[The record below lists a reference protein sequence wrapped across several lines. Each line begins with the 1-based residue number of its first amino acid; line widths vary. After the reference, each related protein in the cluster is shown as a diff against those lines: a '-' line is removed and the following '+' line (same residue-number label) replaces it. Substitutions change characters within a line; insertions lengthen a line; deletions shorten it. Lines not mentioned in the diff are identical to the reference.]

1 MTEVLFYQLAH
12 RPLEQVLPVML
23 ERTLARGGRA
33 LVLAG
38 SDERVEA
45 LNAQLWTSREGSFL
59 PHGSA
64 ADGNAE
70 RQPIYL
76 TTKFENPNRAPNGAN
91 VLFLV
96 DGADCDRIGEFD
108 RCADLFDGNDP
119 AALQAARGRWRRARD
134 SRFAVSYWQQAQDG
148 SWQEQQ

>member
-45 LNAQLWTSREGSFL
+45 LNAQLWTSREGGFL

-64 ADGNAE
+64 ADGNTE

-76 TTKFENPNRAPNGAN
+76 TMKFENPNRAN

-148 SWQEQQ
+148 GWREQQ